1 MISVII
7 PIYKS
12 SSTLKRTLQSF
23 ELLDGAL
30 KSQLEV
36 ILVFDGNDLLCN
48 EIAIEWQSN
57 TSIRNQVLHQEHA
70 GVSSA
75 RNNGVKLASG
85 NYITFL
91 DADDEILP
99 DRFEAVLNGTNFNIL
114 IGKQFLVI
122 SDDIYRN
129 RPDLISVI
137 APSEHHVI
145 SMVLNRKTFEE
156 IGGFSED
163 FTVGGDWE
171 FVVRARLAGFLIE
184 YSDLYFLRRHI
195 HSGNASLDVMEVRK
209 QQLGAIRKALQKNRE
224 DS

>member
-1 MISVII
+1 MISVIV

-30 KSQLEV
+30 KFQLEV
-36 ILVFDGNDLLCN
+36 ILVFDGNDPLCN
-48 EIAIEWQSN
+48 DIAIEWQLN
-57 TSIRNQVLHQEHA
+57 TSIRNQVLHQDHL

-75 RNNGVKLASG
+75 RNNGVKIASG

-99 DRFEAVLNGTNFNIL
+99 DRFDAVLSGTNSNIL
-114 IGKQFLVI
+114 IGKQILVF
-122 SDDIYRN
+122 SDDLYRN
-129 RPDLISVI
+129 RPDLVSVI
-137 APSEHHVI
+137 APSEHHII
-145 SMVLNRKTFEE
+145 SMVLNRKIFEE
-156 IGGFSED
+156 VGGFSED

-171 FVVRARLAGFLIE
+171 FVVRARKAGFLIE

-195 HSGNASLDVMEVRK
+195 HSGNASLDVQEVRK
-209 QQLGAIRKALQKNRE
+209 QQLLSIRQHIRGRE
-224 DS
+224 NGD

>member
-12 SSTLKRTLQSF
+12 SSTLKRTLQSL
-23 ELLDGAL
+23 ELLDSAL

-57 TSIRNQVLHQEHA
+57 TSVRNQVLHQEHA

-75 RNNGVKLASG
+75 RNNGVKIARG

-91 DADDEILP
+91 DADDEILL
-99 DRFEAVLNGTNFNIL
+99 DRFEAVLNGANFNIL
-114 IGKQFLVI
+114 IGKQELVFA
-122 SDDIYRN
+122 DDRYSN
-129 RPDLISVI
+129 RPDLVSVI
-137 APSEHHVI
+137 APSEHHI
-145 SMVLNRKTFEE
+145 MSMVLNRKTFEE

-171 FVVRARLAGFLIE
+171 FVVRARKAGFLIE

-195 HSGNASLDVMEVRK
+195 HSGNASLDVHEVRK
-209 QQLGAIRKALQKNRE
+209 QQLLSIRQHIRSRE
-224 DS
+224 NGD